1 MHSIPYSLMNKCHCT
16 IAEAIIY
23 QLALTI
29 EDGGLVF
36 HGYGSPLVQIAL
48 HLAKRTHAPNMI
60 LVAGATYAVNPAPVF
75 LTPTSNDYAMAVGA
89 ECTLDI
95 TELFDL
101 AASGRM
107 SRMFL
112 SGLQIDGFGNLNV
125 SQLGVDRL
133 SLKLPGG
140 GGGGN
145 LSCDAR
151 HLTLWTAAHRTE
163 VDKQGKRRYR
173 LVKQCDFITSVG
185 HKTVDGKPRSTM
197 PYQGLGADRLI
208 TELAV
213 FDFDEQGQARLIQL
227 YPDTDIE
234 MVKEHTEFEF
244 SVSKDLAIVP
254 LPTTEM
260 LVFIHEFDPLLIHQ
274 REFRASELKR
284 CFNYLTT

>member
-1 MHSIPYSLMNKCHCT
+1 MNKCS
-16 IAEAIIY
+16 IAEAMIY

-48 HLAKRTHAPNMI
+48 HLAKRTHAPNII
-60 LVAGATYAVNPAPVF
+60 LVAGATYAVNPTPVF
-75 LTPTSNDYAMAVGA
+75 LTPTSNDAAMAIGA

-125 SQLGVDRL
+125 SRLGVDRL
-133 SLKLPGG
+133 SLKLAGG
-140 GGGGN
+140 GGGCN
-145 LSCDAR
+145 LSCDAQ

-163 VDKQGKRRYR
+163 IDTQGKRRYR
-173 LVKQCDFITSVG
+173 LVKHCDFITSVG
-185 HKTVDGKPRSTM
+185 HKTVDGKPRSAM
-197 PYQGLGADRLI
+197 PYQGLGANRLV

-213 FDFDEQGQARLIQL
+213 FDFDEHGQARLIEL
-227 YPDTDIE
+227 YPDTDVE
-234 MVKEHTEFEF
+234 LVKTHTEFDF
-244 SVSKDLAIVP
+244 VISSTLSVVP
-254 LPTTEM
+254 LPDADM
-260 LVFIHEFDPLLIHQ
+260 LAFMRRFDPLGIHR
-274 REFRASELKR
+274 REFREGELTR
-284 CFNYLTT
+284 YFDY

>member
-1 MHSIPYSLMNKCHCT
+1 MTNRCT
-16 IAEAIIY
+16 IAEVMIY

-60 LVAGATYAVNPAPVF
+60 LVAGATYAVNPSPVF
-75 LTPTSNDYAMAVGA
+75 LTPTSNDTAMAVGA

-125 SQLGVDRL
+125 SRLGVERL

-145 LSCDAR
+145 LSCDAQR
-151 HLTLWTAAHRTE
+151 LTLWTAAHRTE
-163 VDKQGKRRYR
+163 VDKQGNRRYR
-173 LVKQCDFITSVG
+173 LVKQCDFVTSVG
-185 HKTVDGKPRSTM
+185 HKTLDGNPRSAM
-197 PYQGLGADRLI
+197 PYQGKGADRLI

-227 YPDTDIE
+227 YPDTDVE
-234 MVKEHTEFEF
+234 LVKEHTEFEF
-244 SVSKDLAIVP
+244 SVSKNLTIVL
-254 LPTTEM
+254 LPTAEM
-260 LVFIHEFDPLLIHQ
+260 LAFMRVFDPLGIHR
-274 REFRASELKR
+274 REFRITELQR
-284 CFNYLTT
+284 CFAY

>member
-1 MHSIPYSLMNKCHCT
+1 MTNHCT
-16 IAEAIIY
+16 IAEAMIY

-60 LVAGATYAVNPAPVF
+60 LVAGATYAVNPTPTF

-95 TELFDL
+95 EELFDL

-125 SQLGVDRL
+125 SRLGVEHL

-145 LSCDAR
+145 LSCDAQ

-163 VDKQGKRRYR
+163 IDAKGKRRYR
-173 LVKQCDFITSVG
+173 LVKQCDFVTSVG
-185 HKTVDGKPRSTM
+185 HKTVDGKPRSAM
-197 PYQGLGADRLI
+197 SYQGKGADRLV

-213 FDFDEQGQARLIQL
+213 FDFDEHGQARLIQL
-227 YPDTDIE
+227 YPDTDVE
-234 MVKEHTEFEF
+234 MVKEHTEFDF
-244 SVSKDLAIVP
+244 VISNTLGIVP
-254 LPTTEM
+254 LPNAEI
-260 LVFIHEFDPLLIHQ
+260 LSFIREFDPLLIHQ
-274 REFRASELKR
+274 REFRAGEIER
-284 CFNYLTT
+284 DFDC